1 MPDIPTIYLIDGS
14 GHVFRAFY
22 AIQSLSTSKG
32 FPTNAI
38 FGFIKMLLKL
48 FQDESPE
55 YLGVSFDLAAPTFR
69 HDLFEDYKAHRPEIP
84 EDLIQ
89 QIPKIKE
96 FLKIMNV
103 PIYELEGYEADDIL
117 ATLAKKAEQQD
128 MKTVIVSSD
137 KDLLQLVSDKVVTL
151 SERMGH
157 KVVYTP
163 EKVKEKYGVTPEQI
177 QDFLG
182 LVGDT
187 SDNIPGIKGIGE
199 KTASELLQ
207 QYGSLEEVLKHPEAI
222 KNKSRRENLE
232 QGKEMALKSK
242 ELATVRTDV
251 PVELNLDE
259 LKRSVPDYRTL
270 KTYFHDLEFYS
281 LIREMI
287 PVEELGY
294 PPLAEGEQGSPKE
307 EKHYQSVLTAE
318 LLQQVIEELHSLKSP
333 LEGGKGGY
341 GFAVD
346 TETTSEDPMRAELV
360 GISLSTKPHHGY
372 YIPVGHRYIGAPQ
385 QLPLDTVIQA
395 LKPIL
400 EDETIPKYGQNIK
413 YDIIVLS
420 HYGIE
425 LKGTQFDTML
435 ASYVLNPSKRSH
447 NMDNLAEEYLNYR
460 TITYKEIA
468 GSGAKQVTLD
478 MVPIDK
484 VSEYSSEDADVTL
497 QLTHVLRPKLEEHNL
512 QPLYQQVELPLIDVL
527 VTMERHGVKIDTQ
540 IMQELSSEFADQLN
554 RIGGE
559 IYVLAGQEFNINSPK
574 QLGELL
580 FEKLQMPFAKK
591 TKTGYSTDIDVL
603 TDLARAGYELPTKIL
618 DYRQLSKLKSTYAD
632 ALPKQINPKTGR
644 IHTSYN
650 QTVTATGRLSSS
662 DPNLQNIPIR
672 TPEGR
677 RIRQAFVPEDGYLLL
692 SADYSQIELRILA
705 HVTGDEELI
714 KAYQNDEDIHTKT
727 AVRLFG
733 LPASEITP
741 NMRREAKTV
750 NFSVIYGISAFSLSK
765 DLNIPRKE
773 AQRYI
778 DEYFALYKGVKQFV
792 EDTIALARKQ
802 GYVTT
807 LLNRIRYISDIHSKN
822 ANARQFA
829 ERTAVNT
836 PIQGTAADM
845 IKLAMISI
853 HKKLIRV
860 YPDVKM
866 IMQVHDEL
874 VFEVPEKRMEEVKSL
889 VIREM
894 ESILNMKV
902 PIKVD
907 AHYGKNWDEAH

>member
-1 MPDIPTIYLIDGS
+1 
-14 GHVFRAFY
+14 V
-22 AIQSLSTSKG
+22 
-32 FPTNAI
+32 
-38 FGFIKMLLKL
+38 
-48 FQDESPE
+48 
-55 YLGVSFDLAAPTFR
+55 
-69 HDLFEDYKAHRPEIP
+69 
-84 EDLIQ
+84 
-89 QIPKIKE
+89 
-96 FLKIMNV
+96 
-103 PIYELEGYEADDIL
+103 
-117 ATLAKKAEQQD
+117 
-128 MKTVIVSSD
+128 
-137 KDLLQLVSDKVVTL
+137 
-151 SERMGH
+151 
-157 KVVYTP
+157 
-163 EKVKEKYGVTPEQI
+163 
-177 QDFLG
+177 
-182 LVGDT
+182 
-187 SDNIPGIKGIGE
+187 IPG
-199 KTASELLQ
+199 
-207 QYGSLEEVLKHPEAI
+207 
-222 KNKSRRENLE
+222 
-232 QGKEMALKSK
+232 
-242 ELATVRTDV
+242 
-251 PVELNLDE
+251 VE
-259 LKRSVPDYRTL
+259 R
-270 KTYFHDLEFYS
+270 
-281 LIREMI
+281 
-287 PVEELGY
+287 GY
-294 PPLAEGEQGSPKE
+294 ALAEEEQKPEGKI
-307 EKHYQSVLTAE
+307 YQAVLTE
-318 LLQQVIEELHSLKSP
+318 EHLQQVLAELRATHPPSPSLYGR
-333 LEGGKGGY
+333 EGAGGEF

-372 YIPVGHRYIGAPQ
+372 YIPVGHRYIGVPQ
-385 QLPLDTVIQA
+385 QLPREVVIQQ

-413 YDIIVLS
+413 YDLIVLS

-425 LKGTQFDTML
+425 LKGAQFDTML
-435 ASYVLNPSKRSH
+435 ASYILNPSKRSH
-447 NMDNLAEEYLNYR
+447 SLDNLAEEYLHYR

-478 MVPIDK
+478 LVPIEQ
-484 VSEYSSEDADVTL
+484 VSEYSCEDADVTL
-497 QLTHVLRPKLEEHNL
+497 QLTHVLQPQLAEHHL
-512 QPLYQQVELPLIDVL
+512 QQLYQQVELPLIDVL
-527 VTMERHGVKIDTQ
+527 VTMERHGVKIDPQ
-540 IMQELSSEFADQLN
+540 MMEHLSAEFTKQLN
-554 RIGGE
+554 RIGQE
-559 IYVLAGQEFNINSPK
+559 IYALAGQELNINSPK

-603 TDLARAGYELPTKIL
+603 TDLARAGYELPNKIL
-618 DYRQLSKLKSTYAD
+618 EYRQLSKLKSTYTD

-650 QTVTATGRLSSS
+650 QTVTSTGRLSSS

-677 RIRQAFVPEDGYLLL
+677 RIRRAFIPEDGHLLL

-705 HVTGDEELI
+705 HVTGDAELV
-714 KAYQNDEDIHTKT
+714 KAYQHDEDIHTKT
-727 AVRLFG
+727 ALRLFG
-733 LPASEITP
+733 LPVAEITP

-778 DEYFALYKGVKQFV
+778 DEYFALYQGVKHYV
-792 EDTIALARKQ
+792 EDTIVLARKQ

-807 LLNRIRYISDIHSKN
+807 LLNRIRYIPDIHSKN

-853 HKKLIRV
+853 HKKLLQA

-866 IMQVHDEL
+866 LMQVHDEL
-874 VFEVPEKRMEEVKSL
+874 VFEVPEKRMEAIKTFVVS
-889 VIREM
+889 EM
-894 ESILNMKV
+894 ESVLDLKV